1 MSKPGRK
8 RAANRR
14 AAKQAVIT
22 FKSDA
27 ALAAALSS
35 VENRSEFIRQAV
47 LSALDS
53 VCPFCHGTGILTP
66 HQRKHW
72 DEFAA
77 HHQVVAC
84 DTCREPR
91 LVCRSRRRP

>member
-1 MSKPGRK
+1 MAKSGRT
-8 RAANRR
+8 RAAGRR
-14 AAKQAVIT
+14 AVKQEVIT

-27 ALAAALSS
+27 ALAAALAS
-35 VENRSEFIRQAV
+35 VENRSEFIRHAV
-47 LSALDS
+47 LAALDS

-66 HQRKHW
+66 HQREHW

-77 HHQVVAC
+77 RHKVVAC

-91 LVCRSRRRP
+91 LVCRPPRGR